1 MAARIEVQ
9 EYMVMTRMYI
19 RTRKD
24 TRMSENEKEA
34 ERLKME
40 LDRILYLMW

>member
-1 MAARIEVQ
+1 
-9 EYMVMTRMYI
+9 MTRMYI

-24 TRMSENEKEA
+24 NRMSENEKEA

>member
-9 EYMVMTRMYI
+9 EYMVMTRRYS
-19 RTRKD
+19 RTRKEK
-24 TRMSENEKEA
+24 RMSDKEKE
-34 ERLKME
+34 EELRKME

>member
-9 EYMVMTRMYI
+9 EYMVITRMYI

-24 TRMSENEKEA
+24 KRMSENEKEA